1 MKKILSVITIIFLGI
16 STLLSQNPSDILG
29 YWYNQ
34 EKTAKIKIFSVV
46 LEGQRY
52 YVGKIVW
59 LKKPNL
65 NGRPKI
71 DQRNPDEQKRNR
83 PIMNLNILNDLIWDE
98 EEKEWVDGKVY
109 DPVIGSTYNCYAF
122 MEDGNLHLR
131 GYIGI
136 SIIGRTAIWTRAKE
150 ED

>member
-1 MKKILSVITIIFLGI
+1 MKKTLSILAIFFGGI
-16 STLLSQNPSDILG
+16 SNLLSQNPSDILG

-46 LEGQRY
+46 IKEQRY

-59 LKKPNL
+59 LKKPNI
-65 NGRPKI
+65 NGKPKI
-71 DQRNPDEQKRNR
+71 DQRNPDEEKRNR
-83 PIMNLNILNDLIWDE
+83 PIMNLNILNDLKWDSE
-98 EEKEWVDGKVY
+98 DKKWVDGKVY
-109 DPVIGSTYNCYAF
+109 DPVIGSTYNCYASLV
-122 MEDGNLHLR
+122 DGNLHLR

-136 SIIGRTAIWTRAKE
+136 SIIGRTAIWTRAKA